1 MTLKE
6 KLREQENVVFPA
18 GKIVLLDGREIDCY
32 PREKGCDCN
41 VDYNNLEFDTT
52 GRYLS
57 FGKKGHQKDYIEELD
72 VVLEKQLFIDNAF
85 FLFQNRERIM
95 QDSRMFFCSCCS
107 RECPC
112 LYRHFGLQEPHIG
125 SISRM
130 VGSLRRGCENG
141 CKRHKKPY
149 ISPGWESLEWCQQ
162 LRGCVRGWNGRK
174 AATALV
180 QRLLALFYKNQPT
193 LQPRKGLLPSLFP
206 ARGIRYPE
214 YPPFLTYLTPT
225 KCLGTSLWTT

>member
-41 VDYNNLEFDTT
+41 VDYNNLELDTT

-72 VVLEKQLFIDNAF
+72 VFLEKQLFIDNAF

-95 QDSRMFFCSCCS
+95 QDSRMFLA
-107 RECPC
+107 P
-112 LYRHFGLQEPHIG
+112 
-125 SISRM
+125 
-130 VGSLRRGCENG
+130 VAAENVLAYTG
-141 CKRHKKPY
+141 TSGFRNPTLGVY
-149 ISPGWESLEWCQQ
+149 LEWWVHCEGAVRTAANGTKSLIYRLAGSPLSGVNSCVAVCEDGTEEKLQ
-162 LRGCVRGWNGRK
+162 LRSFSDYWLSFIKIN
-174 AATALV
+174 
-180 QRLLALFYKNQPT
+180 QRYSEAKSCYEAFT
-193 LQPRKGLLPSLFP
+193 LQHV
-206 ARGIRYPE
+206 IEECWRYSCAD
-214 YPPFLTYLTPT
+214 TH
-225 KCLGTSLWTT
+225 KD